1 MRVSATELSRKPRNV
16 LAAVE
21 RGETVSLTYRGKVR
35 AGIVAAEEKPR
46 TPITED
52 PAFGM

>member
-1 MRVSATELSRKPRNV
+1 MGHHPRNV

-21 RGETVSLTYRGKVR
+21 RGETVFLTYRGKVR